1 MRISWIL
8 CLLLAIVTPAQAQAA
23 PTIEYFTVDNTAL
36 SYPAVEAGTEAANFS
51 WRAVGL
57 RPGDEMQMHA
67 LVSGQWVVIGTGFEP
82 EKTDRL
88 VIAHPLDF
96 VPPQYRLS
104 VVDSNGVIVTESIIE
119 LGYAPPEGL
128 PEISM
133 FLAFPPGEVI
143 SVDAFDAPFH
153 VQWQVRN
160 RWFNSNLIFEQ
171 LLPDGTV
178 LKAEY
183 PRPLEWQYA
192 HKDDYL
198 PLVYPGDYED
208 VVLQLR
214 VVNREDSGT
223 LAQQQLRMHVEN
235 NTIPQPEAIAF
246 DVTPKTAKPGE
257 VITVTWDV
265 KNTDAVYI
273 EYHDGNPNGSCAG
286 NLEEVYE
293 MPPSGSLEITA
304 PEAAFSALQ
313 LRLFADFYTGGSRH
327 NCSSRRTPLGELRVE
342 LTDYIGQ
349 GVEYFRVEP
358 THVRI
363 GDTVTVSWSVSEGES
378 VTITYPQYAQN
389 SAIMDMAS
397 QPTYITYS
405 DLPLTGS
412 LEITIPDADE
422 IRDALWGY
430 LLLYIIEDGVMPP
443 ITDSSATLIYEE

>member
-1 MRISWIL
+1 MRTGWIF
-8 CLLLAIVTPAQAQAA
+8 CLLLVIVVPVYAQSTPA
-23 PTIEYFTVDNTAL
+23 IEYFTVDNASL

-67 LVSGQWVVIGTGFEP
+67 LVGGQWAVIGTGFEP

-96 VPPQYRLS
+96 IPPQYRLS
-104 VVDSNGVIVTESIIE
+104 VVDDNGAIVAESIIE
-119 LGYAPPEGL
+119 LGYAAPEGL

-133 FLAFPPGEVI
+133 FLAFPPVETI
-143 SVDAFDAPFH
+143 SVDALDEPFH

-214 VVNREDSGT
+214 VVNREDDAT
-223 LAQQQLRMHVEN
+223 LAQRQLRLHVEN
-235 NTIPQPEAIAF
+235 DTIPQSETITF
-246 DVTPKTAKPGE
+246 SVTPQTAKPGE
-257 VITVTWDV
+257 VVTVTWEV
-265 KNTDAVYI
+265 VNTDAVFI

-327 NCSSRRTPLGELRVE
+327 NCSSRRTPLGDLRVE
-342 LTDYIGQ
+342 LTDYIG
-349 GVEYFRVEP
+349 
-358 THVRI
+358 
-363 GDTVTVSWSVSEGES
+363 
-378 VTITYPQYAQN
+378 
-389 SAIMDMAS
+389 
-397 QPTYITYS
+397 
-405 DLPLTGS
+405 
-412 LEITIPDADE
+412 
-422 IRDALWGY
+422 
-430 LLLYIIEDGVMPP
+430 
-443 ITDSSATLIYEE
+443 